1 MSSLQKEFEENV
13 AKKSSV
19 PNPKF
24 LPLTQNDGDTIFLL
38 FSELKAERI
47 NSCLGKA
54 VRQIL
59 LEDIKYA

>member
-1 MSSLQKEFEENV
+1 MSSLQKEFEEDV
-13 AKKSSV
+13 SKKRSV

-38 FSELKAERI
+38 FSKLKAERI

-54 VRQIL
+54 VRQMF